1 MKSAVT
7 DAEFRRKLNEAKEA
21 KDAIDGALRGNVE
34 NCHIISAKTETRRK
48 RTRQP
53 NELPNDHSGSS
64 GEDVYLEPTPLA
76 VQDAA
81 YADDAEDDVEDLG
94 IKIGR
99 MRLSERIGGLYR
111 PRISDEVYGAN
122 SRYYHPID

>member
-1 MKSAVT
+1 M
-7 DAEFRRKLNEAKEA
+7 NEAKEA
-21 KDAIDGALRGNVE
+21 KDAIDGALRGNFD
-34 NCHIISAKTETRRK
+34 NRHLILGKTEPRRK

-53 NELPNDHSGSS
+53 NEAPNDHSESS
-64 GEDVYLEPTPLA
+64 GEDAYLEPTPLA

-81 YADDAEDDVEDLG
+81 YANDAEDEVEDLG

-111 PRISDEVYGAN
+111 PRIADEVCGAN
-122 SRYYHPID
+122 SRYCYFVG